1 MRLFS
6 GTIMNIIKK
15 TALYFAQKEYCRKAI
30 TEHADLSVFK
40 EKLAARTYV
49 GIFLVALSYLMGL
62 PAVPVLGMIAA
73 WLNQPLIGFIG
84 IPVTYGI
91 SWITF
96 MFGMY
101 LAGTEYI
108 NALLGWITRVILEK
122 MLGDKVKTIRP
133 LPVENSESGPRKN

>member
-1 MRLFS
+1 
-6 GTIMNIIKK
+6 MNIIKK
-15 TALYFAQKEYCRKAI
+15 TALYFAKKEYCRKAI

-40 EKLAARTYV
+40 EKLSARTYV
-49 GIFLVALSYLMGL
+49 GIFLVAFSYVIGL

-73 WLNQPLIGFIG
+73 WLNRPLIGFVG

-101 LAGTEYI
+101 LAGTKYI
-108 NALLGWITRVILEK
+108 NALSSWITRVILEK

>member
-1 MRLFS
+1 M
-6 GTIMNIIKK
+6 
-15 TALYFAQKEYCRKAI
+15 ALYIARKEFCRKAI

-40 EKLAARTYV
+40 EKLSARTYV
-49 GIFLVALSYLMGL
+49 GIFLVAFSYVIGL
-62 PAVPVLGMIAA
+62 PAVPVLGMIAS
-73 WLNQPLIGFIG
+73 WLNRPLVGFIG

-91 SWITF
+91 SWMTF

-101 LAGTEYI
+101 LAGTKYI
-108 NALLGWITRVILEK
+108 NALSSWITRIILEK